1 MVATGRRACDAVQ
14 VNRPVALVTGAARG
28 MGAAIVDR
36 LVDDGWSVVATDS
49 CSDDPAIP
57 YAMATITDLDA
68 VAAAGGEDVV
78 AVQADVRD
86 QEALNRAV
94 ETAIE
99 RFGRLDAA
107 IASAGVFAARDR
119 LWEVSDDEWD
129 AVVDVD
135 LRGVFHTARAAIPA
149 ILQAPEPR
157 RGRFVAVASTA
168 SIVGLERMAP
178 YVAAKHGVVGI
189 VRALAVD
196 LAGTGITSNAV
207 APGSTRTTILDASAA
222 AYDTG
227 VEQFAVHQRPI
238 GRLVEPEEIAA
249 AVAFLCSEGAAA
261 MTGTVV
267 PVDGGMTSTI

>member
-1 MVATGRRACDAVQ
+1 
-14 VNRPVALVTGAARG
+14 
-28 MGAAIVDR
+28 MGAAVVAR
-36 LVDDGWSVVATDS
+36 LADDGWSVVATDS
-49 CSDDPAIP
+49 CTDDAAIP
-57 YAMATITDLDA
+57 YAMGTTADLDA
-68 VAAAGGEDVV
+68 VAAAGGEHVIAQQV
-78 AVQADVRD
+78 DVRD
-86 QEALNRAV
+86 QDDLDRAV
-94 ETAIE
+94 ATAVE

-119 LWEVSDDEWD
+119 LWEVSDEEWD

-149 ILQAPEPR
+149 ILRSPEPR

-178 YVAAKHGVVGI
+178 YVAAKHGVVGL

-196 LAGTGITSNAV
+196 LAGTDVTSNAV
-207 APGSTRTTILDASAA
+207 APGSTRTTILEASAA
-222 AYDTG
+222 AYDTDID
-227 VEQFAVHQRPI
+227 QFATHQRPI

-249 AVAFLCSEGAAA
+249 AVAFLCSVGAAA
-261 MTGTVV
+261 MTGTVL